1 MEGCERVLPADGT
14 LRAILPFVLAEWQVW
29 EQTDQR
35 PTTDPLPPAEI
46 LSDPLH
52 LSGPQDL
59 IVVQEPNSDDVL
71 ELARQA
77 EASDLGGGTLEVIDR
92 MVDRF
97 CCDYPTAA
105 PSVLVP
111 RVEQRLR
118 FLVKLLDGK
127 VALGQHRHLL
137 VAGGWLATLLACLQ
151 FDLGD
156 REAAEARQSAAYT
169 FAREAEH
176 QELLA
181 WTYELLAW
189 WALVDR
195 RFHEVIEYSRTGLE
209 IAPNTSAG
217 VQLAVQQAK
226 GWSRLG
232 DAPRADKSLRIAGSL
247 AAGCPGRTTP
257 PGVQRPDLDP
267 LLGQQ
272 LLGQPA
278 DLREA
283 AVPDL
288 SCGEPAAGAVPC
300 RHHLDEG
307 QVEGDAV
314 EPGEPLQIALPEG
327 AARLVAVAVGGEAAL
342 GQPPLEFAQVRL
354 VAPVAAVGEQGQLV
368 IGEPVAGQVHDRGGL
383 EQVGDHVLHEPHI
396 GPIVY
401 RWLAGIGG
409 GAAGHQGREDNPAC
423 EPTSHHRSL
432 AVACRLRS
440 PHQRFL
446 RGDLVAPGDP
456 GRHRGH
462 AFWSTSACTPRG

>member
-1 MEGCERVLPADGT
+1 MSRAPKPLNPYSSWSSLFGATVRRLRLGMRAGRPLTQAELGKQIGYSDATVGAVERSTLRPDTAFMEGCERVLPADGM
-14 LRAILPFVLAEWQVW
+14 LCARLPFVLAEWQVW
-29 EQTDQR
+29 EQTGQR

-92 MVDRF
+92 TVDRF
-97 CCDYPTAA
+97 CRDYPTAA

-127 VALGQHRHLL
+127 VTLGQHRHLL

-156 REAAEARQSAAYT
+156 REAAESSQSAAYT

-195 RFHEVIEYSRTGLE
+195 RYHEVIEYSRTGME

-226 GWSRLG
+226 GWSR
-232 DAPRADKSLRIAGSL
+232 
-247 AAGCPGRTTP
+247 P
-257 PGVQRPDLDP
+257 PG
-267 LLGQQ
+267 
-272 LLGQPA
+272 
-278 DLREA
+278 
-283 AVPDL
+283 
-288 SCGEPAAGAVPC
+288 
-300 RHHLDEG
+300 
-307 QVEGDAV
+307 
-314 EPGEPLQIALPEG
+314 
-327 AARLVAVAVGGEAAL
+327 
-342 GQPPLEFAQVRL
+342 
-354 VAPVAAVGEQGQLV
+354 
-368 IGEPVAGQVHDRGGL
+368 
-383 EQVGDHVLHEPHI
+383 
-396 GPIVY
+396 
-401 RWLAGIGG
+401 
-409 GAAGHQGREDNPAC
+409 
-423 EPTSHHRSL
+423 
-432 AVACRLRS
+432 
-440 PHQRFL
+440 
-446 RGDLVAPGDP
+446 
-456 GRHRGH
+456 
-462 AFWSTSACTPRG
+462 

>member
-1 MEGCERVLPADGT
+1 MSRAPKPLNPYSSWSSLFGATVRRLRLGMRAGRPLTQAELGKQIGYSDATVGAVERSTLRPDTAFMEGCERVLPADGM
-14 LRAILPFVLAEWQVW
+14 LRAMLPFVLAEWQVW
-29 EQTDQR
+29 EQTGQR

-92 MVDRF
+92 TVDRF
-97 CCDYPTAA
+97 CRDYPTAA

-127 VALGQHRHLL
+127 VTLGQHRHLL

-156 REAAEARQSAAYT
+156 REAAEASQSAAYT

-195 RFHEVIEYSRTGLE
+195 RYHELIEYSRTGLE

-232 DAPRADKSLRIAGSL
+232 DAARADESLRTAGTALSRL
-247 AAGCPGRTTP
+247 PRPEHPEHHFVFDASKLSFYAATCYTWLGDRDHAREQAEQVIHQCLELPGQVRWPIRLAETRVDLALVAAGEGEIDEACELGRQALASERKSGSTL
-257 PGVQRPDLDP
+257 GRVAELDAVLVREHPDVGEVAHLHE
-267 LLGQQ
+267 Q
-272 LLGQPA
+272 L
-278 DLREA
+278 EA
-283 AVPDL
+283 A
-288 SCGEPAAGAVPC
+288 
-300 RHHLDEG
+300 R
-307 QVEGDAV
+307 
-314 EPGEPLQIALPEG
+314 
-327 AARLVAVAVGGEAAL
+327 
-342 GQPPLEFAQVRL
+342 
-354 VAPVAAVGEQGQLV
+354 
-368 IGEPVAGQVHDRGGL
+368 
-383 EQVGDHVLHEPHI
+383 
-396 GPIVY
+396 
-401 RWLAGIGG
+401 
-409 GAAGHQGREDNPAC
+409 
-423 EPTSHHRSL
+423 RSL
-432 AVACRLRS
+432 
-440 PHQRFL
+440 
-446 RGDLVAPGDP
+446 
-456 GRHRGH
+456 
-462 AFWSTSACTPRG
+462 T